1 MYFENKTLIFCI
13 LRKKGPPGKPVFQ
26 VSVDNDPQDLWGL
39 VSVRAGQIVELSCS
53 ASGGNPAPTVTI
65 YRNGKSFRQENKVQF
80 IALSIDDGAELS
92 CSAQN
97 AAVDQP
103 IESRTVKL
111 NVLSK

>member
-1 MYFENKTLIFCI
+1 MLTETDHDDRCLTSSMGF
-13 LRKKGPPGKPVFQ
+13 G
-26 VSVDNDPQDLWGL
+26 DLYIPWYQIDL
-39 VSVRAGQIVELSCS
+39 KVRA
-53 ASGGNPAPTVTI
+53 
-65 YRNGKSFRQENKVQF
+65 KSFGQENTVQF